1 MKTRWVMTLL
11 IFLSTSLTLADTSEA
26 FWNKKLINTNWQG
39 VALKGYDPVAY
50 FVKGQPVKGKKK
62 FEIEWNGA
70 KWRFAD
76 AEHRDLFKS
85 DPEKYAPQYGGY

>member
-1 MKTRWVMTLL
+1 MKTRLVMTLL